1 MQVSFN
7 GMATVYL
14 KLRGSSVLLLV
25 PQWWADSP
33 GGATSRPLPRD
44 PGTSIQAPL
53 PFLGSDSTSSGSSS
67 PVASCWLYDCRL
79 WGLPQM
85 TTAAI

>member
-1 MQVSFN
+1 MGWPLCTSSSEGPQSCSWSLN
-7 GMATVYL
+7 GGQTL
-14 KLRGSSVLLLV
+14 
-25 PQWWADSP
+25 P

-79 WGLPQM
+79 WGFPQM